1 MLTIS
6 QALIALIVSF
16 LIMQFLKL
24 RQASRHLPPGPIPLP
39 VVGNLLQL
47 HFHLHRDFL
56 MQLAKT
62 HGDIFTLWFGWTP
75 IIVLN
80 GFHAV
85 KDGLTAHPEEVS
97 GRAVSMFFRV
107 MEKGKG
113 IIFSNGRT
121 WKQQRRF
128 GVMTL
133 RHLGIGK
140 KGLEYWVQEEAQHL
154 LEHFASMKEKP
165 LDPCF
170 PLFHSVSNVICAV
183 VFGYRFPSEDKNFHR
198 LLKAT
203 ETLFRFTESLGHHL
217 YELAPY
223 IIHHLPGPHK
233 KALSAYDVLNS
244 FARMEITRHLE
255 RGIPDEPQDFIDFYL
270 VEMEKAKDGSKSAY
284 DEDNLAHSIVDLFL
298 AGSET
303 TATTLYWSLLY
314 MVAYPDVQEKVQQE
328 LDAVLGS
335 SQLICYEDRKKVPY
349 TNAVIHEIQR
359 FSNIIPVGLPR
370 VCAKNTMLLGF
381 PLAKVLSC
389 MTLSNGRPLGSSTLV
404 TSWIRTETL

>member
-1 MLTIS
+1 M
-6 QALIALIVSF
+6 F
-16 LIMQFLKL
+16 QFLKL

-154 LEHFASMKEKP
+154 LEHFASMKE
-165 LDPCF
+165 
-170 PLFHSVSNVICAV
+170 H
-183 VFGYRFPSEDKNFHR
+183 
-198 LLKAT
+198 
-203 ETLFRFTESLGHHL
+203 
-217 YELAPY
+217 
-223 IIHHLPGPHK
+223 
-233 KALSAYDVLNS
+233 
-244 FARMEITRHLE
+244 
-255 RGIPDEPQDFIDFYL
+255 
-270 VEMEKAKDGSKSAY
+270 EKSKR
-284 DEDNLAHSIVDLFL
+284 
-298 AGSET
+298 
-303 TATTLYWSLLY
+303 
-314 MVAYPDVQEKVQQE
+314 QK
-328 LDAVLGS
+328 
-335 SQLICYEDRKKVPY
+335 
-349 TNAVIHEIQR
+349 
-359 FSNIIPVGLPR
+359 
-370 VCAKNTMLLGF
+370 
-381 PLAKVLSC
+381 
-389 MTLSNGRPLGSSTLV
+389 
-404 TSWIRTETL
+404 